1 MCIIIDADVA
11 SNLQPP
17 SSDAKPVIDSIQKRK
32 MLLVIGGK
40 NTEELI
46 LNKKVGQ
53 WLAELYRS
61 NMVRIILEPDI
72 EREEHILLGLGQRQS
87 NDDHILALAR
97 ASGARL
103 LFSRDN
109 DLAQDFKN
117 RIFLNEPRGSVY
129 KKRAHAHLLRS
140 AVCTPKAGNS

>member
-1 MCIIIDADVA
+1 MV
-11 SNLQPP
+11 
-17 SSDAKPVIDSIQKRK
+17 R
-32 MLLVIGGK
+32 
-40 NTEELI
+40 LI
-46 LNKKVGQ
+46 LK
-53 WLAELYRS
+53 
-61 NMVRIILEPDI
+61 PDI
-72 EREEHILLGLGQRQS
+72 EREEQILLGLEQRQS

-103 LFSRDN
+103 LFSRDA

-140 AVCTPKAGNS
+140 AACTPKAGNC